1 MSHDWPTDDA
11 SSPRRAA
18 YTFVLLL
25 LAIVPQFIKAVLP
38 AVPFPYWDADPLI
51 ESPLLIGLTPAWSLW
66 LDVISMFGAGGLLL
80 ISRGSANGAR
90 SAWLV
95 LVLVSL
101 GSASMAMHLLFSHDR
116 TDHARIGASWLSAI
130 IAGAAVFIAA
140 RSQHRTARWIAPIVL
155 AVGIGFVV
163 VLALKGL
170 VQVLVEHPQTL
181 RAFRE
186 RRLEIFAAQGWQPDS
201 PMARGYE
208 RRISQSE
215 ATGWFG
221 LSNVYATAVAAMA
234 VGWMAILVQAW
245 RRWRAG
251 EEQAL
256 PRWTR
261 LAAIGGVFA
270 GSAGVGMAGGKG
282 GWAVLIMGTALVL
295 IAPIIFKRLA
305 LARRAA
311 AWIVPLLCFMAIIAV
326 LLRGAVGDQLGEL
339 SLRFRAMYFDAA
351 ARVMV
356 DSTLGRPQPA
366 GSDLPPVTS
375 FFGTGPAGFKDAYVV
390 YKSPLSPED
399 VASPHSVVLDY
410 GATLGVLG
418 LGWGTLLLAFGWRA
432 GRAVRD
438 DADNASPVDED
449 DPTPAF
455 ASRAVWGCVVGA
467 TVLAVPFVAPA
478 LTETELLARFG
489 GMVGW
494 GVLSIAALRVFMTH
508 APALRWAALGVACV
522 VLVHGQIEQSFAWT
536 GSVGLLVIL
545 LGAAGSVATPSSA
558 AGRDTLPRVSLAVL
572 AIAAAGLVAW
582 QAMAIRMWEQAML
595 ATATSV
601 HAAREAQGQPKFV
614 TLVQAASRMAVFAD
628 SPTRRES
635 SRMLITAARSGAP
648 APLAAATTALADAAM
663 RGEFIGQYPQAGA
676 ISDLA
681 SGKID
686 ISRTL
691 PEPVNAEALP
701 IDANAWLGLIY
712 STQKPL
718 DRASLL
724 RARAHLAVA
733 MRQDPTAPMH
743 AVRLMRVNV
752 ALGDSASAI
761 EAAKAVLQR
770 DALQRLDPLIRSI
783 NDADRRE
790 AERLVGSGTKP
801 GA

>member
-38 AVPFPYWDADPLI
+38 AVPFPYWDGDPLI
-51 ESPLLIGLTPAWSLW
+51 ESPLLVGLTPAWSLW
-66 LDVISMFGAGGLLL
+66 LDVISMLGAGGLLL
-80 ISRGSANGAR
+80 ISRSSSRGAR
-90 SAWLV
+90 GAWLV
-95 LVLVSL
+95 LGLVAL
-101 GSASMAMHLLFSHDR
+101 GAASMAVHLISSLDR

-130 IAGAAVFIAA
+130 STGAAIFIAA
-140 RSQHRTARWIAPIVL
+140 RSDGRAARWIAPIVL
-155 AVGIGFVV
+155 AVGVGFVA

-221 LSNVYATAVAAMA
+221 LSNVFATAVAAMA

-251 EEQAL
+251 EDQSL
-256 PRWTR
+256 PGWTR
-261 LAAIGGVFA
+261 LAAIGGVIA
-270 GSAGVGMAGGKG
+270 GSAGVAMAGGKG
-282 GWAVLIMGTALVL
+282 GWAVLIMGAALVL
-295 IAPIIFKRLA
+295 VVPSIFKRFTR
-305 LARRAA
+305 ARRAA
-311 AWIVPLLCFMAIIAV
+311 AWLIPAVCLMAFAAV
-326 LLRGAVGDQLGEL
+326 LLRGAVGDRLGEL

-351 ARVMV
+351 TRVIV
-356 DSTLGRPQPA
+356 DSAIGRAQPA
-366 GSDLPPVTS
+366 GADLPPVTS
-375 FFGTGPAGFKDAYVV
+375 FFGTGPAGFKDAYIV
-390 YKSPLSPED
+390 YKAPLSPED

-418 LGWGTLLLAFGWRA
+418 LGWGVLLLYFGWRA
-432 GRAVRD
+432 GCAVRD
-438 DADNASPVDED
+438 DAQASPPD
-449 DPTPAF
+449 DDDDLMPGF
-455 ASRAVWGCVVGA
+455 ASRAVWGSAIIA
-467 TVLAVPFVAPA
+467 TILAVPFVAPA

-489 GMVGW
+489 GMLGW
-494 GVLSIAALRVFMTH
+494 GVLGVAALRICMTH
-508 APALRWAALGVACV
+508 QRSLCWAALGVASV
-522 VLVHGQIEQSFAWT
+522 VLVHAQIEQSLAWT

-545 LGAAGSVATPSSA
+545 LGAAGGAAPSDR
-558 AGRDTLPRVSLAVL
+558 AGSRSTLPRVTLAMVAL
-572 AIAAAGLVAW
+572 GGAGLVAW
-582 QAMAIRMWEQAML
+582 QAMAIRSWEHTLL

-601 HAAREAQGQPKFV
+601 HAAREAPGQPKFV
-614 TLVQAASRMAVFAD
+614 ALVQAASRMAVFAD
-628 SPTRRES
+628 GPTRREA

-648 APLAAATTALADAAM
+648 APLAAAATALADAAM
-663 RGEFIGQYPQAGA
+663 RGEFIGQYPQASS
-676 ISDLA
+676 ISELA
-681 SGKID
+681 AGKID
-686 ISRTL
+686 ARRTL
-691 PEPVNAEALP
+691 PEPVNAEALT
-701 IDANAWLGLIY
+701 IDANAWLSLIY
-712 STQKPL
+712 STQQPP

-724 RARAHLAVA
+724 RARAHLLVA

-743 AVRLMRVNV
+743 AVRLMRVNL
-752 ALGDSASAI
+752 ALGDFASAT
-761 EAAKAVLQR
+761 ETARAVLAR

-790 AERLVGSGTKP
+790 AERLVGASVRP
-801 GA
+801 GE